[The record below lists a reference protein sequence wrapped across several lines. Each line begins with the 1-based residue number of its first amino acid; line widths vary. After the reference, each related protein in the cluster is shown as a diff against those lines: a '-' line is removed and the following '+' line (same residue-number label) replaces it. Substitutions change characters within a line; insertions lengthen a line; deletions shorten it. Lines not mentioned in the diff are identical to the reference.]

1 MVAREAG
8 LLFVVEFWVLKSSA
22 PSAHYR
28 QVLGGSGLALGEPV
42 VPRRVW
48 ASSVKLPEFLQTAY
62 RKVVV
67 WFFCSFVVA
76 EPFDQVEDPFLV
88 SPPVFSRGF
97 HFLDVVLVRL
107 FDVVGFSEYFSGVRR
122 SSVFTGS
129 VWLE

>member
-1 MVAREAG
+1 MKRVFLSVVG
-8 LLFVVEFWVLKSSA
+8 LLVLKSSA
-22 PSAHYR
+22 PSTHYR
-28 QVLGGSGLALGEPV
+28 QVLGGSGLALGESV

-48 ASSVKLPEFLQTAY
+48 ASLVKLPEFLQTAY

-76 EPFDQVEDPFLV
+76 EPFDKVEDPFPV
-88 SPPVFSRGF
+88 SPPVFSQGF
-97 HFLDVVLVRL
+97 YFLDVVFIRL

-122 SSVFTGS
+122 RSVFTGS